1 MRVHCIAAVAT
12 TVTALSPSRG
22 SSGTRSRVGAV
33 SVDSQRAV
41 RATATDPTQP
51 RAQVPPP
58 DPRDQRARGRLQ
70 SGWILWGVGARP
82 RVAAWMASGTRVT
95 RVTNRVRVD
104 SARSTVGHSTEST
117 PLGQAHAVS
126 SELSCTETVTLPARV
141 ASAALRRLSRQRRLL
156 TVSPMTHVDMM
167 HKTSSDPP
175 HVSSPHGT
183 LRVSPIDLR
192 SASCTHRR
200 DPCMA
205 PSVGH
210 TTDPGP
216 SIPRGPSSSRLAR
229 HRVGGTCRGRG
240 GARDTPHPSP
250 PPHLPPSA
258 VRALAPLGLAPPHT
272 PATRTPPPPP
282 PPPLPP
288 SRGAPPRPP
297 RPPPPAP
304 PPPGSPP
311 PPQSGSHGPPR
322 AWPWP

>member
-250 PPHLPPSA
+250 PPHL
-258 VRALAPLGLAPPHT
+258 T
-272 PATRTPPPPP
+272 P
-282 PPPLPP
+282 
-288 SRGAPPRPP
+288 
-297 RPPPPAP
+297 
-304 PPPGSPP
+304 SPP
-311 PPQSGSHGPPR
+311 PPSQGLTVRPAHGPGLDPGARPHGGRGSGQGSGPR
-322 AWPWP
+322 PRCRT